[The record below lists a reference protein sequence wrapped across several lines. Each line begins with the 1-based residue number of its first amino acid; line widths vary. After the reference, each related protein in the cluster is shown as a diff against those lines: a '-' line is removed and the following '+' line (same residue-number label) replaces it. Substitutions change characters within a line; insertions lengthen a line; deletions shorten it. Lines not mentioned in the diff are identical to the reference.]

1 MKWSQDDKDT
11 GDYCHGNAI
20 VKIFVGPGSAFMQ
33 HVSHPQLLGKSWADA
48 GSSADPRLNACD
60 PKPRQS
66 KRPLRMGN
74 LYDIVCLF

>member
-48 GSSADPRLNACD
+48 MNEVQQTQGLIHVTYRH
-60 PKPRQS
+60 S
-66 KRPLRMGN
+66 KVRGHLEGG
-74 LYDIVCLF
+74 II